1 MKLSVGRGHVPAA
14 CRNYRSSI
22 SSFMPAV
29 CRFAVGGDMSPPY
42 KGCFV
47 YRGAFFAC
55 GLRGAQRRGCAAV
68 REERALRMRYHDRC
82 VHRSRND
89 RQDAP
94 CCHCEERSDAAI
106 SCRNCRLCTSLFM
119 PTVCRFAVGGDMSPP
134 YKGCFVYRGALFAC
148 GLRGAQRRGCAA
160 VRDEGALRM
169 RRAPCGYCGCVPYDL
184 PTSRIVTSH

>member
-68 REERALRMRYHDRC
+68 REERALRMRRTPCGCNLVQELPTVYKLIHAYCLPLRGRRGHVPALQGLFRLSWC
-82 VHRSRND
+82 VIRVRIARRAATRLRSRS
-89 RQDAP
+89 RR
-94 CCHCEERSDAAI
+94 RSATDAA
-106 SCRNCRLCTSLFM
+106 C
-119 PTVCRFAVGGDMSPP
+119 P
-134 YKGCFVYRGALFAC
+134 
-148 GLRGAQRRGCAA
+148 LRVLR
-160 VRDEGALRM
+160 VRALRSSYKSNCYK
-169 RRAPCGYCGCVPYDL
+169 PL
-184 PTSRIVTSH
+184 E